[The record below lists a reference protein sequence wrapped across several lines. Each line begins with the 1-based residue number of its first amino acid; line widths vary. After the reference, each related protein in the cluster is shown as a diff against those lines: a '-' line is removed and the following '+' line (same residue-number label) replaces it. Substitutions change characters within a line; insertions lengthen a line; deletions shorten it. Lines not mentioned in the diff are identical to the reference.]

1 MKYWI
6 WLDFRLF
13 WWYVFSNGVAEI
25 SNHSEQLP
33 DTPSILCFF
42 FVYRIPSIFWAA
54 LGPFLQTLQ
63 DQIQAEEFEFDAAW
77 TDLMG
82 WWWLGDRNFMTLK
95 IHIHIHPYPPIS
107 IHIHPKFIL
116 HRSNMHG
123 YVSMYLCINVSIWLH
138 QASLSALSS
147 STSVGSTLN
156 APSGWLRSWLLSLP
170 ACQPWQSSVKSWERG
185 GGRRWEQYPSLVWQL
200 VYDSSFIYGLTHVD
214 TLNALNHPWS
224 SSSSSRASRCYC
236 PIH

>member
-1 MKYWI
+1 
-6 WLDFRLF
+6 
-13 WWYVFSNGVAEI
+13 
-25 SNHSEQLP
+25 
-33 DTPSILCFF
+33 
-42 FVYRIPSIFWAA
+42 

-82 WWWLGDRNFMTLK
+82 WRWLGDRNFMTLK
-95 IHIHIHPYPPIS
+95 IHIHIHIHPYPPIS

-123 YVSMYLCINVSIWLH
+123 YVSMYLCIYLT
-138 QASLSALSS
+138 SS
-147 STSVGSTLN
+147 SKPFSLVQFNQRWFYVERTQR
-156 APSGWLRSWLLSLP
+156 WLRSWLLSLP

-214 TLNALNHPWS
+214 TQKMP
-224 SSSSSRASRCYC
+224 
-236 PIH
+236 